1 MTEFKAGDKVR
12 IKDEVLTNEEG
23 DSMWQSWRGT
33 ERVVVESSGSR
44 DFWVREGD
52 GGNLFVGALLDKKHL
67 ELIETFT
74 KGDWVFIKDEPLTF
88 SEGMYSSHRL
98 PDRGTWAE
106 VNYEYLDGDL
116 HVWNYSRDELR
127 LVHKRHVTSNPFSVG
142 DRVVVADDNTCGS
155 GDEQTPAVTEEMQSS
170 PFVTH
175 QPDEDGDIR
184 VNGYFV
190 HKRHVTPFK
199 PKIDLPVTID
209 EINTLADRL
218 AGVTAEAVDHPEH
231 YNRGAFETIDVIE
244 DWGLNFNVGNAVKYI
259 SRYKHKGKPV
269 EDLRK
274 AIWYLNRELSTLEAE
289 DAINP

>member
-1 MTEFKAGDKVR
+1 MTKFKAGDKVR
-12 IKDEVLTNEEG
+12 VKDEVLTNEEG

-33 ERVVVESSGSR
+33 EAVVVRAGVGVGN
-44 DFWVREGD
+44 DFWVKE
-52 GGNLFVGALLDKKHL
+52 VGAEDLSISALLNEKHL
-67 ELIETFT
+67 ERFDEF
-74 KGDWVFIKDEPLTF
+74 KVGDWVFIKDEPLIF

-106 VNYEYLDGDL
+106 VYYEYPDGDL
-116 HVWNYSRDELR
+116 HVRNDSRDELR

-142 DRVVVADDNTCGS
+142 DRVVVADDNTWGS

-199 PKIDLPVTID
+199 PKIDLPVTLG
-209 EINTLADRL
+209 EINAL

-259 SRYKHKGKPV
+259 SRYEHKNNPK
-269 EDLRK
+269 EDLHK
-274 AIWYLNRELSTLEAE
+274 AIWYLEREIDSL
-289 DAINP
+289 N